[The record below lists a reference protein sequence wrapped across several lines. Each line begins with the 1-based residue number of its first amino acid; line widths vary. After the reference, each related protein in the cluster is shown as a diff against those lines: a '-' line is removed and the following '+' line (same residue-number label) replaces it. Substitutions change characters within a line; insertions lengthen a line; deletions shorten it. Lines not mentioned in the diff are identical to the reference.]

1 MEKRIK
7 KPSVESEKRQNWLRR
22 SEGGESAPH
31 IAKTDSF
38 DVRTVRKQIA
48 LAKQQQE
55 AKEAKAMVLRNA
67 LESHYNDLCEYAEKL
82 STLGHGESA
91 AESPREGYIHSALRQ
106 HLPRSPIW
114 NYLKQRG
121 ALDQQIYQLRQQ
133 ASTKIEELVNSDSR
147 LSSEIEAIPGIIPT
161 LRFQLEQWAQ
171 VQPGM
176 NTKDSLITEDAGKL
190 VSLRYGNT
198 QICKVKRAHGA
209 LLNTVLQ
216 DYESSIRQWKEYE
229 QLRKSF
235 AELKRVESNLKEE
248 FAVITLRRIVPG
260 RCRYCPL

>member
-1 MEKRIK
+1 MAKRIK
-7 KPSVESEKRQNWLRR
+7 KPAVELEKRQDWLKR

-31 IAKTDSF
+31 IAETDHF
-38 DVRTVRKQIA
+38 DVRTVRTHIE
-48 LAKQQQE
+48 LAKQQRE
-55 AKEAKAMVLRNA
+55 YKEARTMVLRNA
-67 LESHYNDLCEYAEKL
+67 LERHYSDLCEYAEKL

-91 AESPREGYIHSALRQ
+91 AESPREKYIHSALYQ

-114 NYLKQRG
+114 NYLKQRE

-147 LSSEIEAIPGIIPT
+147 LSSEIEAIPGIIAT

-198 QICKVKRAHGA
+198 QICKVKKSHGV
-209 LLNTVLQ
+209 LMNTVLR
-216 DYESSIRQWKEYE
+216 DYESSIKQWEEYE
-229 QLRKSF
+229 QLRKSL
-235 AELKRVESNLKEE
+235 AELKRVEGNLKEE

-260 RCRYCPL
+260 RCRYCSL